1 MRVSKE
7 KAAENRQRIVEA
19 AARLFKERGIA
30 ATGVDSITSA
40 AGLTHGAV
48 YSQFGSKEAIAID
61 SIRQALRSS
70 IKVWLRVLA
79 KKGKK
84 KSLPAIVESYL
95 SPAHRDAPGR
105 GCVIAALGGDISRQ
119 PLSVREAFTKEFVAV
134 LEFLTELI
142 ASDDSS
148 IGEDEAL
155 AAFASMTGALVLSRA
170 VTDDA
175 LSERILRAATKWIEA
190 RAANGRLSEGR

>member
-7 KAAENRQRIVEA
+7 KAAENRQRIVDA
-19 AARLFKERGIA
+19 ASRLFRERGIA
-30 ATGVDSITSA
+30 ATGVDSISSA
-40 AGLTHGAV
+40 AGMTHGAV

-61 SIRQALRSS
+61 AIRKALRSS

-105 GCVIAALGGDISRQ
+105 GCVIAALGADISRQ
-119 PLSVREAFTKEFVAV
+119 PRGVRDAFTEEFVEV
-134 LEFLTELI
+134 LGFLTELI
-142 ASDDSS
+142 ASDDNS
-148 IGEDEAL
+148 ISRDDAL
-155 AAFASMTGALVLSRA
+155 ATLASMTGALALSRA
-170 VTDDA
+170 VTDET
-175 LSERILRAATKWIEA
+175 LSNRILAATTKWIETG
-190 RAANGRLSEGR
+190 AANSRSSESG

>member
-7 KAAENRQRIVEA
+7 KAAANRQRIVDA
-19 AARLFKERGIA
+19 ASRLFRERGIA
-30 ATGVDSITSA
+30 ATGVDSITDE
-40 AGLTHGAV
+40 AGLTHGAI

-61 SIRQALRSS
+61 AIRQALRSS
-70 IKVWLRVLA
+70 IRVWLRVLA

-105 GCVIAALGGDISRQ
+105 GCVIAALGADVARQ
-119 PLSVREAFTKEFVAV
+119 PQSVREAFTEEFIQV
-134 LEFLTELI
+134 LGFMTELI
-142 ASDDSS
+142 SSDDAS
-148 IGEDEAL
+148 ISKDDAL
-155 AAFASMTGALVLSRA
+155 AAFASMIGALVLSRA

-175 LSERILRAATKWIEA
+175 LSNRILATTIKSIETH
-190 RAANGRLSEGR
+190 AANSQLSESR